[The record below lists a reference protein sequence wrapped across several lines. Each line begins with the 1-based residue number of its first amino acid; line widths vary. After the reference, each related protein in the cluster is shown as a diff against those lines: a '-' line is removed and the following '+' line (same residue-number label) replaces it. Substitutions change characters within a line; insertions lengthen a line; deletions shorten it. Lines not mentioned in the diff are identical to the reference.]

1 MLISILIIF
10 LSCASLSVFLEEIG
24 FFEYVAQAAVRK
36 FGSNQN
42 KLFLTFSLVVALLTI
57 ITSNDI
63 LILTFTPFICHFAR
77 HAKISAT
84 PYIVSEFVMANVWSM
99 FFLIGNPTNIYLG
112 MKYNISFLEYASN
125 MFLPTIM
132 AGLTAFVITYLLFR
146 RRLEVPIKARIEE
159 RCKKPNS
166 ALLVIGLLGLG
177 VTIVLMAIASYI
189 NLELWIIPLVCAFIT
204 YLMAFLYL
212 VFAEGRKKIIL
223 EALGKL
229 PYIVVPFLLVMAL
242 FVMFLGRLGVVDS
255 LANFIK
261 EGGVFFTGSLAFISG
276 NILNNIP
283 MTMFFADILGKIA
296 DPGLLIYSVVIASN
310 ICAFLTPIGS
320 LSGIMF
326 MKILKRNKV
335 DFSFKEFITYGAVIA
350 VPTLLAALLVIQL

>member
-1 MLISILIIF
+1 
-10 LSCASLSVFLEEIG
+10 
-24 FFEYVAQAAVRK
+24 
-36 FGSNQN
+36 
-42 KLFLTFSLVVALLTI
+42 
-57 ITSNDI
+57 
-63 LILTFTPFICHFAR
+63 
-77 HAKISAT
+77 
-84 PYIVSEFVMANVWSM
+84 
-99 FFLIGNPTNIYLG
+99 
-112 MKYNISFLEYASN
+112 
-125 MFLPTIM
+125 
-132 AGLTAFVITYLLFR
+132 
-146 RRLEVPIKARIEE
+146 
-159 RCKKPNS
+159 
-166 ALLVIGLLGLG
+166 
-177 VTIVLMAIASYI
+177 
-189 NLELWIIPLVCAFIT
+189 
-204 YLMAFLYL
+204 
-212 VFAEGRKKIIL
+212 
-223 EALGKL
+223 
-229 PYIVVPFLLVMAL
+229 MAL